1 MRKIRSTLL
10 TSSLV
15 VFLGLVGCASNTYKS
30 DDNGFNLAELES
42 LVKVNETTYADLR
55 KLFRAPTVTG
65 VTLDGETVV
74 AYAFSS
80 DSRGAQALTG
90 LATLG
95 IARASAPYTLK
106 VAYFKLDSKGT
117 VVDIKKNG
125 YTYLLNDRYNK
136 CEVDLT
142 DAEINS
148 PVNYTSINEVCTRYK
163 NEVAQRKG
171 IDPKNVDDDEK
182 FFRCDTKCQAIRGAK
197 KFYGQFRRFKG
208 DFGSESCDG
217 DRAGETRILHNSK

>member
-10 TSSLV
+10 ISSLV
-15 VFLGLVGCASNTYKS
+15 TFLGLVGCASNTSKS

-55 KLFRAPTVTG
+55 KLFRTPTVTG
-65 VTLDGETVV
+65 ITLDGETVV
-74 AYAFSS
+74 AFSFSS

-95 IARASAPYTLK
+95 IVRASAPYTLK
-106 VAYFKLDSKGT
+106 VAYFKLDKKGT
-117 VVDIKKNG
+117 VIDIKKKG
-125 YTYLLNDRYNK
+125 FSYLLNDRYNK

-148 PVNYTSINEVCTRYK
+148 PVNYTSTDEVCSRYK
-163 NEVAQRKG
+163 SEIAKRKG
-171 IDPKNVDDDEK
+171 IDPKNVDDDEE
-182 FFRCDTKCQAIRGAK
+182 FFRCDDKCQIIRGAK
-197 KFYGQFRRFKG
+197 KLYGQFRRFKG
-208 DFGSESCDG
+208 DFAWESGDG
-217 DRAGETRILHNSK
+217 DRAGETRILHNR